1 MLFGPML
8 LNIFAFIVLCV
19 LCVVF
24 LSKKR
29 LHKLE
34 DNLYGYFLLSTL
46 ITIFFGIILGST
58 LDVTIMSKNLL
69 ITLFNK
75 IYMIGLNV
83 SILIFAYYSFCISR
97 FYNEKISKVSQN
109 IFFIF
114 GILSSFVIS
123 LAPLKVSEVDGIA
136 STNGAAMDIA
146 FIIISGVYLLLT
158 LLVILDF
165 KNIKNKKYIPLI
177 VLIIEAIGIIVVQM
191 FYPSVNYIIN
201 PSLVIT
207 CLVMYFTV
215 ENPDAKLVRQLELA
229 KDEAE
234 RANKAKSDFLSSM
247 SHEIRTPLNAIVG
260 LSQDLKENSKLP
272 KELKED
278 AADIL
283 SASNTL
289 LEIIGNII
297 DFSKIENGKVQF
309 FDEPYIIEEELKTL
323 VRINKTRIGTKN
335 IELETEFAPDLPYKL
350 FGSKIHIKQVINN
363 LLSNAIKYTDAG
375 KIRFSVK
382 CINKKNIC
390 NLIISV
396 QDTGRGIKK
405 EDIQKLFQRF
415 ERLGAERSTTIE
427 GTGLGLA
434 ITKNLI
440 EMMGGK
446 INVQS
451 EYGKGTLFVAQIPQK
466 IEMLSRPFEE
476 EKEVVKEKKELSFG
490 KKKILIVDDNFLNIK
505 VAKRALQDFDFII
518 DEAFNGAECLE
529 KVKENK
535 YDLILMDIMMPI
547 MSGETALK
555 ELHKDETF
563 NTPVIALTADVV
575 SGVDEKYIKMG
586 FYDYIPKPFNK
597 DQIYEKL
604 EKVFKN

>member
-1 MLFGPML
+1 MLTGPMMM
-8 LNIFAFIVLCV
+8 NIFAFIILCV
-19 LCVVF
+19 LSTVF

-29 LHKLE
+29 LHKIE
-34 DNLYGYFLLSTL
+34 DNLYGYLLISSL
-46 ITIFFGIILGST
+46 ITIFFGIILGGS
-58 LDVTIMSKNLL
+58 LDITIMSKNLL
-69 ITLFNK
+69 ITLLNK
-75 IYMIGLNV
+75 LYLIGLIITI
-83 SILIFAYYSFCISR
+83 SIFAYYAFCISR
-97 FYNEKISKVSQN
+97 FYNEKTAKTSQN
-109 IFFIF
+109 VYLFLCVFFSFIISLSPLSIVNNDNIITTGGVAIQITSF
-114 GILSSFVIS
+114 MFTFIYAILS
-123 LAPLKVSEVDGIA
+123 
-136 STNGAAMDIA
+136 
-146 FIIISGVYLLLT
+146 LLI
-158 LLVILDF
+158 ILDF

-177 VLIIEAIGIIVVQM
+177 VLILEGIVITYIQI

-201 PSLVIT
+201 PSMVIT
-207 CLVMYFTV
+207 CLIMYFTI
-215 ENPDAKLVRQLELA
+215 ENPDAKLVQQLELA
-229 KDEAE
+229 KNEAE

-260 LSQDLKENSKLP
+260 LSQDLKENGKLP

-278 AADIL
+278 ATDIL
-283 SASNTL
+283 NASNTL

-309 FDEPYIIEEELKTL
+309 FDETYIVEEELKTL
-323 VRINKTRIGTKN
+323 VRINKTRIGSKN
-335 IELETEFAPDLPYKL
+335 LEIETDFATDLPYKL
-350 FGSKIHIKQVINN
+350 FGSKIHIKQIINN
-363 LLSNAIKYTDAG
+363 LLSNAIKYTDSG
-375 KIRFSVK
+375 KINFNVK

-405 EDIQKLFQRF
+405 EDIEKLFNRF
-415 ERLGAERSTTIE
+415 ERLGAEKSSTIE

-434 ITKNLI
+434 ITKNLV

-451 EYGKGTLFVAQIPQK
+451 SYGKGTLFIVQIPQK
-466 IEMLSRPFEE
+466 IELLSKPIEE
-476 EKEVVKEKKELSFG
+476 EKEVTKASKKLSFDH
-490 KKKILIVDDNFLNIK
+490 KNILIVDDNLLNIK
-505 VAKRALQDFDFII
+505 VAKRALQDFDFTI
-518 DEAFNGAECLE
+518 DEAFNGIECLE

-535 YDLILMDIMMPI
+535 YDLILMDIMMPV

-563 NTPVIALTADVV
+563 TTPVIALTADVV

-586 FYDYIPKPFNK
+586 FFDYLPKPFNK
-597 DQIYEKL
+597 EQINEKL

>member
-1 MLFGPML
+1 MLTGPMMM
-8 LNIFAFIVLCV
+8 NIFAFIILCV
-19 LCVVF
+19 LSTVF

-29 LHKLE
+29 LHKIE
-34 DNLYGYFLLSTL
+34 DNLYGYLLISSL
-46 ITIFFGIILGST
+46 ITIFFGIILGGS
-58 LDVTIMSKNLL
+58 LDITIMSKNLL

-75 IYMIGLNV
+75 IYLIGLIITI
-83 SILIFAYYSFCISR
+83 SIFAYYAFCISR
-97 FYNEKISKVSQN
+97 FYNEKTAKTSQN
-109 IFFIF
+109 VYLFLCVFFSFIISLSPLSIVNNDNIITTGGVAIQITSF
-114 GILSSFVIS
+114 MFTFIYAILS
-123 LAPLKVSEVDGIA
+123 
-136 STNGAAMDIA
+136 
-146 FIIISGVYLLLT
+146 LLI
-158 LLVILDF
+158 ILDF

-177 VLIIEAIGIIVVQM
+177 VLILEGIVITYIQI

-201 PSLVIT
+201 PSMVIT
-207 CLVMYFTV
+207 CLIMYFTI
-215 ENPDAKLVRQLELA
+215 ENPDAKLVQQLELA
-229 KDEAE
+229 KNEAE

-260 LSQDLKENSKLP
+260 LSQDLKENGKLP

-278 AADIL
+278 ATDIL
-283 SASNTL
+283 NASNTL

-309 FDEPYIIEEELKTL
+309 FDETYIVEEELKTL
-323 VRINKTRIGTKN
+323 VRINKTRIGSKN
-335 IELETEFAPDLPYKL
+335 LEIETDFATDLPYKL
-350 FGSKIHIKQVINN
+350 FGSKIHIKQIINN
-363 LLSNAIKYTDAG
+363 LLSNAIKYTDSG
-375 KIRFSVK
+375 KINFNVK

-405 EDIQKLFQRF
+405 EDIEKLFNRF
-415 ERLGAERSTTIE
+415 ERLGAEKSSTIE

-434 ITKNLI
+434 ITKNLV

-451 EYGKGTLFVAQIPQK
+451 SYGKGTLFIVQIPQK
-466 IEMLSRPFEE
+466 IELLSKPIEE
-476 EKEVVKEKKELSFG
+476 EKEVTKASKKLSFDH
-490 KKKILIVDDNFLNIK
+490 KNILIVDDNLLNIK
-505 VAKRALQDFDFII
+505 VAKRALQDFDFTI
-518 DEAFNGAECLE
+518 DEAFNGIECLE

-535 YDLILMDIMMPI
+535 YDLILMDIMMPV

-563 NTPVIALTADVV
+563 TTPVIALTADVV
-575 SGVDEKYIKMG
+575 SGVYEKYIKMG
-586 FYDYIPKPFNK
+586 FFDYLPKPFNK
-597 DQIYEKL
+597 EQINEKL

>member
-1 MLFGPML
+1 MLTGPMMM
-8 LNIFAFIVLCV
+8 NIFAFIILCV
-19 LCVVF
+19 LSTVF

-29 LHKLE
+29 LHKIE
-34 DNLYGYFLLSTL
+34 DNLYGYLLISSL
-46 ITIFFGIILGST
+46 ITIFFGIILGGS
-58 LDVTIMSKNLL
+58 LDITIMSKNLL
-69 ITLFNK
+69 ITLLNK
-75 IYMIGLNV
+75 LYLIGLIITI
-83 SILIFAYYSFCISR
+83 SIFAYYAFCISR
-97 FYNEKISKVSQN
+97 FYNEKTAKTSQN
-109 IFFIF
+109 VYLFLCVFFSFIISLSPLSIVNNDNIITTGGAAIQITSF
-114 GILSSFVIS
+114 MFTFIYAILS
-123 LAPLKVSEVDGIA
+123 
-136 STNGAAMDIA
+136 
-146 FIIISGVYLLLT
+146 LLI
-158 LLVILDF
+158 ILDF

-177 VLIIEAIGIIVVQM
+177 VLILEGIVITYIQI

-201 PSLVIT
+201 PSMVIT
-207 CLVMYFTV
+207 CLIMYFTI
-215 ENPDAKLVRQLELA
+215 ENPDAKLVQQLELA
-229 KDEAE
+229 KNEAE

-260 LSQDLKENSKLP
+260 LSQDLKENGKLP

-278 AADIL
+278 ATDIL
-283 SASNTL
+283 NASNTL

-309 FDEPYIIEEELKTL
+309 FDETYIVEEELKTL
-323 VRINKTRIGTKN
+323 VRINKTRIGSKN
-335 IELETEFAPDLPYKL
+335 LEIETDLATDLPYKL
-350 FGSKIHIKQVINN
+350 FGSKIHIKQIINN
-363 LLSNAIKYTDAG
+363 LLSNAIKYTDSG
-375 KIRFSVK
+375 KINFNVK

-405 EDIQKLFQRF
+405 EDIEKLFNRF
-415 ERLGAERSTTIE
+415 ERLGAEKSSTIE

-434 ITKNLI
+434 ITKNLV

-451 EYGKGTLFVAQIPQK
+451 SYGKGTLFIVQIPQK
-466 IEMLSRPFEE
+466 IELLSKPIDE
-476 EKEVVKEKKELSFG
+476 EKEVTKASKKLSFDH
-490 KKKILIVDDNFLNIK
+490 KNILIVDDNLLNIK
-505 VAKRALQDFDFII
+505 VAKRALQDFDFTI
-518 DEAFNGAECLE
+518 DEAFNGIECLE

-535 YDLILMDIMMPI
+535 YDLILMDIMMPV

-563 NTPVIALTADVV
+563 TTPVIALTADVV

-586 FYDYIPKPFNK
+586 FFDYLPKPFNK
-597 DQIYEKL
+597 EQINEKL

>member
-1 MLFGPML
+1 MLTGPMMM
-8 LNIFAFIVLCV
+8 NIFAFIILCV
-19 LCVVF
+19 LSTVF

-29 LHKLE
+29 LHKIE
-34 DNLYGYFLLSTL
+34 DNLYGYLLISSL
-46 ITIFFGIILGST
+46 ITIFFGIILGGS
-58 LDVTIMSKNLL
+58 LDITIMSKNLL

-75 IYMIGLNV
+75 IYLIGLIITI
-83 SILIFAYYSFCISR
+83 SIFAYYAFCISR
-97 FYNEKISKVSQN
+97 FYNEKTAKTSQN
-109 IFFIF
+109 VYLFHCIFFSFIISLSPLSIVNNDNVITTGGVAIQITSF
-114 GILSSFVIS
+114 MFTFIYAILS
-123 LAPLKVSEVDGIA
+123 
-136 STNGAAMDIA
+136 
-146 FIIISGVYLLLT
+146 LLI
-158 LLVILDF
+158 ILDF

-177 VLIIEAIGIIVVQM
+177 VLILEGIVITYIQI

-201 PSLVIT
+201 PSIVIT
-207 CLVMYFTV
+207 CLIMYFTI
-215 ENPDAKLVRQLELA
+215 ENPDAKLVQQLELA
-229 KDEAE
+229 KNEAE

-260 LSQDLKENSKLP
+260 LSQDLKENGKLP

-278 AADIL
+278 ATDIL
-283 SASNTL
+283 NASNTL

-309 FDEPYIIEEELKTL
+309 FDETYIVEEELKTL
-323 VRINKTRIGTKN
+323 VRINKTRIGSKN
-335 IELETEFAPDLPYKL
+335 LEIETDLATDLPYKL
-350 FGSKIHIKQVINN
+350 FGSKIHIKQIINN
-363 LLSNAIKYTDAG
+363 LLSNAIKYTDSG
-375 KIRFSVK
+375 KINFNVK

-405 EDIQKLFQRF
+405 EDIEKLFNRF
-415 ERLGAERSTTIE
+415 ERLGAEKSSTIE

-434 ITKNLI
+434 ITKNLV

-451 EYGKGTLFVAQIPQK
+451 SYGKGTLFIVQIPQK
-466 IEMLSRPFEE
+466 IELLSKPIEE
-476 EKEVVKEKKELSFG
+476 EKEVTKASKELSFDH
-490 KKKILIVDDNFLNIK
+490 KNILIVDDNLLNIK
-505 VAKRALQDFDFII
+505 VAKRALQDFDFTI
-518 DEAFNGAECLE
+518 DEAFNGVECLE

-535 YDLILMDIMMPI
+535 YDLILMDIMMPV

-563 NTPVIALTADVV
+563 TTPVIALTADVV

-586 FYDYIPKPFNK
+586 FFDYLPKPFNRE
-597 DQIYEKL
+597 QINEKL

>member
-1 MLFGPML
+1 MLTGPMMM
-8 LNIFAFIVLCV
+8 NIFAFIILCV
-19 LCVVF
+19 LSTVF

-29 LHKLE
+29 LHKIE
-34 DNLYGYFLLSTL
+34 DNLYGYLLISSL
-46 ITIFFGIILGST
+46 ITIFFGIILGGS
-58 LDVTIMSKNLL
+58 LDITIMSKNLL

-75 IYMIGLNV
+75 IYLIGLIITI
-83 SILIFAYYSFCISR
+83 SIFAYYAFCISR
-97 FYNEKISKVSQN
+97 FYNEKTAKTSQN
-109 IFFIF
+109 VYLFLCVFFSFIISLSPLSIVNNDNIITTGGVAIQITSF
-114 GILSSFVIS
+114 MFTFIYAILS
-123 LAPLKVSEVDGIA
+123 
-136 STNGAAMDIA
+136 
-146 FIIISGVYLLLT
+146 LLI
-158 LLVILDF
+158 ILDF

-177 VLIIEAIGIIVVQM
+177 VLILEGIVITYIQI

-201 PSLVIT
+201 PSMVIT
-207 CLVMYFTV
+207 CLIMYFTI
-215 ENPDAKLVRQLELA
+215 ENPDAKLVQQLELA
-229 KDEAE
+229 KNEAE

-260 LSQDLKENSKLP
+260 LSQDLKENGKLP

-278 AADIL
+278 ATDIL
-283 SASNTL
+283 NASNTL

-309 FDEPYIIEEELKTL
+309 FDETYIVEEELKTL
-323 VRINKTRIGTKN
+323 VRINKTRIGSKN
-335 IELETEFAPDLPYKL
+335 LEIETDLATDLPYKL
-350 FGSKIHIKQVINN
+350 FGSKIHIKQIINN
-363 LLSNAIKYTDAG
+363 LLSNAIKYTDSG
-375 KIRFSVK
+375 KINFNVK

-405 EDIQKLFQRF
+405 EDIEKLFNRF
-415 ERLGAERSTTIE
+415 ERLGAEKSSTIE

-434 ITKNLI
+434 ITKNLV

-451 EYGKGTLFVAQIPQK
+451 SYGKGTLFIVQIPQK
-466 IEMLSRPFEE
+466 IELLSKPIEE
-476 EKEVVKEKKELSFG
+476 EKEVTKASKELSFDH
-490 KKKILIVDDNFLNIK
+490 KNILIVDDNLLNIK
-505 VAKRALQDFDFII
+505 VAKRALQDFDFTI
-518 DEAFNGAECLE
+518 DEAFNGIECLE

-535 YDLILMDIMMPI
+535 YDLILMDIMMPV

-563 NTPVIALTADVV
+563 TTPVIALTADVV

-586 FYDYIPKPFNK
+586 FFDYLPKPFNK
-597 DQIYEKL
+597 EQINEKL